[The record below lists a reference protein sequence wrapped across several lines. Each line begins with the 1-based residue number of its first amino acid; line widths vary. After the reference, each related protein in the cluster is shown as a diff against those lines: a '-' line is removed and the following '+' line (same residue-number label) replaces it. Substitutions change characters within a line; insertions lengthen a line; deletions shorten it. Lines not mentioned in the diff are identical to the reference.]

1 MCHNSVQ
8 RMSSQEGIVDKL
20 IPQLSLEKSKGY
32 EHS

>member
-1 MCHNSVQ
+1 MQ
-8 RMSSQEGIVDKL
+8 RMSSQEGTADKL